1 MKSSKDIF
9 KNSLDKAFSTI
20 SLNASTLGD
29 HMKYKQGFTEQS
41 LEGGLA
47 DGKTLM
53 DLAQKHAYDDS
64 TDSTSKDKI
73 KDMYKKLKLE
83 LDKGIKVEMEHT
95 KSRVMA
101 KEIAMD
107 HLFEDPNYYNKLKKV
122 EGKKSWEKSA
132 KRQFSKDLQ
141 IDKDFTEFKKRAQK
155 DNDNYGTPNVTVDDP
170 YIKKR
175 KWSRPGKDT
184 NIEEAE
190 GYSDFYPGGKTPGL
204 TTDVLNTILTN
215 IGKKGLEDKE
225 DRNEKPKNKFR
236 NSKKKETKEATGSG
250 SSGAYSA
257 PVFGG
262 DDAFWE
268 RSRSETP
275 KLKESDTEKV
285 EAKEAT
291 TTGSSGA
298 YETPSMWAKSTSK
311 KDWGPSRKT
320 QIPGGGFV
328 KIKKKCTK
336 FPYCNQGDI
345 TNVKISKNESVKEAI
360 KSVAKKLN
368 IGENVIITI
377 LEHEYEKR
385 SKRNK

>member
-1 MKSSKDIF
+1 MKSSKDLF

-20 SLNASTLGD
+20 SLNTSTMGD
-29 HMKYKQGFTEQS
+29 HMKYKQGFNEQN

-53 DLAQKHAYDDS
+53 DVAQKHVYEDS
-64 TDSTSKDKI
+64 KDSTSKNNI
-73 KDMYKKLKLE
+73 QNMYKKLKIE
-83 LDKGIKVEMEHT
+83 LDKGIRVEMEHT
-95 KSRVMA
+95 KSRVKA

-107 HLFEDPNYYNKLKKV
+107 HLFEDPEYYNKLR
-122 EGKKSWEKSA
+122 KSETKE
-132 KRQFSKDLQ
+132 D
-141 IDKDFTEFKKRAQK
+141 
-155 DNDNYGTPNVTVDDP
+155 
-170 YIKKR
+170 
-175 KWSRPGKDT
+175 
-184 NIEEAE
+184 E

-215 IGKKGLEDKE
+215 IGKKGVEDK
-225 DRNEKPKNKFR
+225 DEKPKNKYR
-236 NSKKKETKEATGSG
+236 NPKKKETKEATGSG
-250 SSGAYSA
+250 SSGAYSG

-268 RSRSETP
+268 KSRSETP
-275 KLKESDTEKV
+275 KLKESDVEKV

-291 TTGSSGA
+291 TSGSVGG
-298 YETPSMWAKSTSK
+298 YETPSMWAKSTKK

-328 KIKKKCTK
+328 KIKKRCTK

-345 TNVKISKNESVKEAI
+345 NNIKISRNESVKEAI

-377 LEHEYEKR
+377 LEQEYQKR

>member
-1 MKSSKDIF
+1 MKSSKDLF
-9 KNSLDKAFSTI
+9 KTNLDKAFSTI
-20 SLNASTLGD
+20 SLDASTMKD
-29 HMKYKQGFTEQS
+29 HMKYKQGFNEQN

-53 DLAQKHAYDDS
+53 DLAQKH
-64 TDSTSKDKI
+64 STSKGNTQE
-73 KDMYKKLKLE
+73 MYKKLKLE
-83 LDKGIKVEMEHT
+83 LDKGIRVEMEHT
-95 KSRVMA
+95 KSRVKA

-107 HLFEDPNYYNKLKKV
+107 HLFEDPEYYNKLR
-122 EGKKSWEKSA
+122 KSENK
-132 KRQFSKDLQ
+132 
-141 IDKDFTEFKKRAQK
+141 
-155 DNDNYGTPNVTVDDP
+155 
-170 YIKKR
+170 
-175 KWSRPGKDT
+175 
-184 NIEEAE
+184 EAE

-215 IGKKGLEDKE
+215 IGKKGVEDK
-225 DRNEKPKNKFR
+225 DEKPKNKYR
-236 NSKKKETKEATGSG
+236 NPKKKETKEATGSG
-250 SSGAYSA
+250 SSGAYSG

-275 KLKESDTEKV
+275 KLKESDVEKV

-291 TTGSSGA
+291 TSGSVGG
-298 YETPSMWAKSTSK
+298 YETPSMWAKSTKK
-311 KDWGPSRKT
+311 KDWGTSRRTHYK
-320 QIPGGGFV
+320 GGSFV
-328 KIKKKCTK
+328 QVKKKCTK

-345 TNVKISKNESVKEAI
+345 NALKLSKNESVKEAI

-377 LEHEYEKR
+377 LEQEYQKR